1 MCTHTFR
8 VCVTHTRTEL
18 VQLQLVQSTERSTQS
33 VGRSSMQIARRPLSR
48 RSRRPSS
55 TAGFVFVSLP
65 RLNTGN
71 NEGSISGLH
80 PSLAPV
86 GLWVTRHPRARLFL
100 VTGDRHLHMSTSQL
114 HDGRGG
120 RMPGSS
126 AQQEKRETPTTVT
139 NGN

>member
-1 MCTHTFR
+1 
-8 VCVTHTRTEL
+8 
-18 VQLQLVQSTERSTQS
+18 
-33 VGRSSMQIARRPLSR
+33 MQIARRPLFR

-86 GLWVTRHPRARLFL
+86 GLWVTRHPRARLFC
-100 VTGDRHLHMSTSQL
+100 
-114 HDGRGG
+114 
-120 RMPGSS
+120 P
-126 AQQEKRETPTTVT
+126 PTTSLIDDGIVIDE
-139 NGN
+139 